1 MLNWSY
7 MYASYLNVYIL
18 SYCKLF
24 FMLFIFDY
32 IIFLITLNML
42 LKTLKLEYFLQIKE
56 HILRESILATLVLS
70 SLKIERL

>member
-1 MLNWSY
+1 
-7 MYASYLNVYIL
+7 
-18 SYCKLF
+18 
-24 FMLFIFDY
+24 MLFIFDY

-42 LKTLKLEYFLQIKE
+42 LKTLKLEYFLKIKE